1 MGDSDVRRHRPLT
14 GTSGVLLFA
23 CMFLPAVKGCSSPI
37 VPLELPPFVP
47 PYLFGLVFA
56 WLALSRTRRALAAGG
71 FVLRMVALGVVLAGI
86 ALVLIAPTVG
96 VIEVAVGLV
105 LVATIGGRPGSER
118 RIAVSG
124 VVIGAVCTVWFGLW
138 TATPDALLG
147 VYLSLASSVGLL
159 VGSVVWV
166 TEVLLRPP
174 SLVPRAAVRYHPA
187 DEGSAV
193 DRRARGTRGWL

>member
-1 MGDSDVRRHRPLT
+1 MGDSGVRRHRLLT

-56 WLALSRTRRALAAGG
+56 WLALSRTRRALAAGS

-96 VIEVAVGLV
+96 IIEVAVGLV
-105 LVATIGGRPGSER
+105 LVATIGGRRGSER

-138 TATPDALLG
+138 SVTPEALLG

-159 VGSVVWV
+159 LGSTMWV
-166 TEVLLRPP
+166 AELLLCPP
-174 SLVPRAAVRYHPA
+174 ALVPRAAVISSRP
-187 DEGSAV
+187 
-193 DRRARGTRGWL
+193 